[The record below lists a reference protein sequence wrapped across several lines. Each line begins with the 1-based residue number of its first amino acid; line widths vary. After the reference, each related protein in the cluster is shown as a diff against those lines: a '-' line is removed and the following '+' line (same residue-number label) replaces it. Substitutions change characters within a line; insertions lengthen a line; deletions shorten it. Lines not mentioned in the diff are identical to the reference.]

1 MSAKRKAT
9 AIMQHHK
16 YDWLRSQFKERFD
29 FSITTDEKDEN
40 KYNKSDRKIRP
51 NLLAGIESL
60 VIIEAFIYPES
71 ELVYRRSPKLQT
83 TEKREAPPVT
93 RPLPLKMPR
102 LLLTMSLRRAGS
114 HPRAFDEIQH
124 LYELE
129 LGIKLRREV
138 RLQRTR

>member
-1 MSAKRKAT
+1 MK
-9 AIMQHHK
+9 
-16 YDWLRSQFKERFD
+16 LD
-29 FSITTDEKDEN
+29 FSTEAEHSTGLD
-40 KYNKSDRKIRP
+40 
-51 NLLAGIESL
+51 GI
-60 VIIEAFIYPES
+60 P
-71 ELVYRRSPKLQT
+71 RRSPKLQT

-138 RLQRTR
+138 RLQGTRRKKKEIEDPGKKSTNE